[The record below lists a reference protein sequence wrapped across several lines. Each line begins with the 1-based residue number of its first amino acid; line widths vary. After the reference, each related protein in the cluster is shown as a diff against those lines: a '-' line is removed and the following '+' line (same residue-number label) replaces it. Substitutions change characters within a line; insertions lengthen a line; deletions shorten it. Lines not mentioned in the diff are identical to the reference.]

1 MAARDTAALARL
13 CGDGVAQ
20 QLLGASGTPAAAQAP
35 HAGGAG
41 TAAASTGHAAG
52 GGGADGGGGEDEDDR
67 LQVTGHQLST
77 RWREMPPPQAQPVVG
92 FYGHARGAHRSFSNF
107 FEHAEVSCELPRC
120 CGRAELQASG
130 RSATLT
136 ATFGEKLIMLCKAA
150 AMRDYASFDAIAR
163 ARTPAEAKR
172 LGRGVSPWDER
183 LWTRVVCTVAHAIV
197 LAKARGVP
205 HFRAALLQTGRALI
219 AEATSNDRHW
229 GIGLDEGHASVQTP
243 ALWRGSN
250 ILGWALMEAREV
262 IAGEAEAA
270 ARGGGGGEDGAGGG
284 AGRGG
289 VAAGQVRPAA
299 AAGERSE
306 RRKRRAGKL
315 QGGLWE

>member
-1 MAARDTAALARL
+1 M
-13 CGDGVAQ
+13 
-20 QLLGASGTPAAAQAP
+20 
-35 HAGGAG
+35 
-41 TAAASTGHAAG
+41 
-52 GGGADGGGGEDEDDR
+52 
-67 LQVTGHQLST
+67 
-77 RWREMPPPQAQPVVG
+77 
-92 FYGHARGAHRSFSNF
+92 
-107 FEHAEVSCELPRC
+107 
-120 CGRAELQASG
+120 
-130 RSATLT
+130 
-136 ATFGEKLIMLCKAA
+136 
-150 AMRDYASFDAIAR
+150 
-163 ARTPAEAKR
+163 
-172 LGRGVSPWDER
+172 
-183 LWTRVVCTVAHAIV
+183 
-197 LAKARGVP
+197 P

-270 ARGGGGGEDGAGGG
+270 ARGGGGGEDGAGAG

-315 QGGLWE
+315 QGGLWEWPQMASSLGRPLGVSCAEGASHLA

>member
-1 MAARDTAALARL
+1 MGPLPRAFSEPL
-13 CGDGVAQ
+13 
-20 QLLGASGTPAAAQAP
+20 
-35 HAGGAG
+35 
-41 TAAASTGHAAG
+41 
-52 GGGADGGGGEDEDDR
+52 
-67 LQVTGHQLST
+67 
-77 RWREMPPPQAQPVVG
+77 PQ
-92 FYGHARGAHRSFSNF
+92 
-107 FEHAEVSCELPRC
+107 VSCELPRC

-163 ARTPAEAKR
+163 ARTPAEAMRLVGRSSRPRRSRPRRVQHVPQAKR

-197 LAKARGVP
+197 LAKAGATLPPSPLPLSSPPPLSSPCCFPPPCCLSLPLTPSPPLPAKARGVP

-270 ARGGGGGEDGAGGG
+270 ARGGGGGEDGAGAG